1 MNMSAETLN
10 AVDLKKIPAAVQ
22 TDLCLGALD
31 LAIRRRSEP
40 GYKERFEKWLAEQH
54 KAVQEEDI

>member
-1 MNMSAETLN
+1 MIQAEAIN

-22 TDLCLGALD
+22 TDLCFEAIE

-40 GYKERFEKWLAEQH
+40 GYKDRFEKWLAEQQ
-54 KAVQEEDI
+54 KTA